1 MEQKF
6 GNEKTSRELFERFT
20 NLVLPQKK
28 MKGLFVKFLNFEKG
42 LIGGPGRS
50 SGKMVEKV
58 KQKAMEYVNRAT
70 GGDGE
75 GGDEDGDGEGEGEGE
90 REGEEEIEV

>member
-6 GNEKTSRELFERFT
+6 GNEKTTRELYERFT

-42 LIGGPGRS
+42 LIGPGKMS
-50 SGKMVEKV
+50 TKMVEKV

-70 GGDGE
+70 GGPGE
-75 GGDEDGDGEGEGEGE
+75 GDGME
-90 REGEEEIEV
+90 EEEIEV